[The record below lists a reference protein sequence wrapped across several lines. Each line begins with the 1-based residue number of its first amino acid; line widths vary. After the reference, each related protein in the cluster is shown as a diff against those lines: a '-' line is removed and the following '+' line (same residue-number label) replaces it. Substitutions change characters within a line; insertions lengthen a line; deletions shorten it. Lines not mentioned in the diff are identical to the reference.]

1 MKNKISRLPDSEL
14 DIMLVLWHHTPPM
27 SRLEIET
34 VINEKKALAPTTI
47 LSLLSRLE
55 KKQFVSVTKEGKTNY
70 YTPLISQ
77 EEYQNCESKNVLER
91 VFGNSLKSFVT
102 SLYRGK
108 ELTQQDVAE
117 LYDYIQELYEEFA
130 DQGLEILDFP
140 CNQFANQAPGE
151 DQDIHRR
158 PALRRLVGDG
168 RPHVALVPLRALHP
182 ALRTHRVGVNRAAR
196 RRNVYVRV
204 VRPRSPIEPR
214 QRLDLRAQRRKR
226 AARAVARSQK
236 PALRA
241 DVLRKVGVVGVDVR
255 VARRLIDA
263 LRRGDCEPPL
273 IIAV

>member
-1 MKNKISRLPDSEL
+1 MKNKIIRLPDSEL
-14 DIMLVLWHHTPPM
+14 DIMLVLWHHTPLM

-117 LYDYIQELYEEFA
+117 LYDYIQELYEES
-130 DQGLEILDFP
+130 DSEK
-140 CNQFANQAPGE
+140 
-151 DQDIHRR
+151 
-158 PALRRLVGDG
+158 
-168 RPHVALVPLRALHP
+168 
-182 ALRTHRVGVNRAAR
+182 T
-196 RRNVYVRV
+196 
-204 VRPRSPIEPR
+204 S
-214 QRLDLRAQRRKR
+214 RK
-226 AARAVARSQK
+226 
-236 PALRA
+236 
-241 DVLRKVGVVGVDVR
+241 
-255 VARRLIDA
+255 
-263 LRRGDCEPPL
+263 
-273 IIAV
+273 

>member
-1 MKNKISRLPDSEL
+1 MKNKISRLPDLEL

-117 LYDYIQELYEEFA
+117 LYDYIQELYEES
-130 DQGLEILDFP
+130 DSEK
-140 CNQFANQAPGE
+140 
-151 DQDIHRR
+151 
-158 PALRRLVGDG
+158 
-168 RPHVALVPLRALHP
+168 
-182 ALRTHRVGVNRAAR
+182 T
-196 RRNVYVRV
+196 
-204 VRPRSPIEPR
+204 PR
-214 QRLDLRAQRRKR
+214 K
-226 AARAVARSQK
+226 
-236 PALRA
+236 
-241 DVLRKVGVVGVDVR
+241 
-255 VARRLIDA
+255 
-263 LRRGDCEPPL
+263 
-273 IIAV
+273 

>member
-1 MKNKISRLPDSEL
+1 MKNKIIRLPDSEL
-14 DIMLVLWHHTPPM
+14 DIMLVLWHHTQPM

-117 LYDYIQELYEEFA
+117 LYDYIQELYEES
-130 DQGLEILDFP
+130 DSEK
-140 CNQFANQAPGE
+140 
-151 DQDIHRR
+151 
-158 PALRRLVGDG
+158 
-168 RPHVALVPLRALHP
+168 
-182 ALRTHRVGVNRAAR
+182 T
-196 RRNVYVRV
+196 
-204 VRPRSPIEPR
+204 S
-214 QRLDLRAQRRKR
+214 RK
-226 AARAVARSQK
+226 
-236 PALRA
+236 
-241 DVLRKVGVVGVDVR
+241 
-255 VARRLIDA
+255 
-263 LRRGDCEPPL
+263 
-273 IIAV
+273 

>member
-1 MKNKISRLPDSEL
+1 MKNKIIRLPDSEL
-14 DIMLVLWHHTPPM
+14 DIMLALWHHTPPM

-117 LYDYIQELYEEFA
+117 LYDYIQELYEES
-130 DQGLEILDFP
+130 DSEK
-140 CNQFANQAPGE
+140 
-151 DQDIHRR
+151 
-158 PALRRLVGDG
+158 
-168 RPHVALVPLRALHP
+168 
-182 ALRTHRVGVNRAAR
+182 T
-196 RRNVYVRV
+196 
-204 VRPRSPIEPR
+204 S
-214 QRLDLRAQRRKR
+214 RK
-226 AARAVARSQK
+226 
-236 PALRA
+236 
-241 DVLRKVGVVGVDVR
+241 
-255 VARRLIDA
+255 
-263 LRRGDCEPPL
+263 
-273 IIAV
+273 

>member
-1 MKNKISRLPDSEL
+1 MKKTISRLPDLEL

-117 LYDYIQELYEEFA
+117 LYDYIQELYEES
-130 DQGLEILDFP
+130 DSEK
-140 CNQFANQAPGE
+140 
-151 DQDIHRR
+151 
-158 PALRRLVGDG
+158 
-168 RPHVALVPLRALHP
+168 
-182 ALRTHRVGVNRAAR
+182 T
-196 RRNVYVRV
+196 
-204 VRPRSPIEPR
+204 S
-214 QRLDLRAQRRKR
+214 RK
-226 AARAVARSQK
+226 
-236 PALRA
+236 
-241 DVLRKVGVVGVDVR
+241 
-255 VARRLIDA
+255 
-263 LRRGDCEPPL
+263 
-273 IIAV
+273 

>member
-1 MKNKISRLPDSEL
+1 MKNKIIRLPDLEL

-117 LYDYIQELYEEFA
+117 LYDYIQELYEES
-130 DQGLEILDFP
+130 DSEK
-140 CNQFANQAPGE
+140 
-151 DQDIHRR
+151 
-158 PALRRLVGDG
+158 
-168 RPHVALVPLRALHP
+168 
-182 ALRTHRVGVNRAAR
+182 T
-196 RRNVYVRV
+196 
-204 VRPRSPIEPR
+204 S
-214 QRLDLRAQRRKR
+214 RK
-226 AARAVARSQK
+226 
-236 PALRA
+236 
-241 DVLRKVGVVGVDVR
+241 
-255 VARRLIDA
+255 
-263 LRRGDCEPPL
+263 
-273 IIAV
+273 

>member
-1 MKNKISRLPDSEL
+1 MKNKIIRLPDSEL
-14 DIMLVLWHHTPPM
+14 VIMLVLWHHTPPM

-117 LYDYIQELYEEFA
+117 LYDYIQELYEES
-130 DQGLEILDFP
+130 DSEK
-140 CNQFANQAPGE
+140 
-151 DQDIHRR
+151 
-158 PALRRLVGDG
+158 
-168 RPHVALVPLRALHP
+168 
-182 ALRTHRVGVNRAAR
+182 T
-196 RRNVYVRV
+196 
-204 VRPRSPIEPR
+204 S
-214 QRLDLRAQRRKR
+214 RK
-226 AARAVARSQK
+226 
-236 PALRA
+236 
-241 DVLRKVGVVGVDVR
+241 
-255 VARRLIDA
+255 
-263 LRRGDCEPPL
+263 
-273 IIAV
+273 

>member
-1 MKNKISRLPDSEL
+1 MKNKIIRLPDSEL
-14 DIMLVLWHHTPPM
+14 DIMLVLWHHTPSM

-117 LYDYIQELYEEFA
+117 LYDYIQELYEES
-130 DQGLEILDFP
+130 DSEK
-140 CNQFANQAPGE
+140 
-151 DQDIHRR
+151 
-158 PALRRLVGDG
+158 
-168 RPHVALVPLRALHP
+168 
-182 ALRTHRVGVNRAAR
+182 T
-196 RRNVYVRV
+196 
-204 VRPRSPIEPR
+204 S
-214 QRLDLRAQRRKR
+214 RK
-226 AARAVARSQK
+226 
-236 PALRA
+236 
-241 DVLRKVGVVGVDVR
+241 
-255 VARRLIDA
+255 
-263 LRRGDCEPPL
+263 
-273 IIAV
+273 

>member
-1 MKNKISRLPDSEL
+1 MKNKIIRLPDSEL
-14 DIMLVLWHHTPPM
+14 DIMLVLWHHTPPT

-117 LYDYIQELYEEFA
+117 LYDYIQELYEES
-130 DQGLEILDFP
+130 DSEK
-140 CNQFANQAPGE
+140 
-151 DQDIHRR
+151 
-158 PALRRLVGDG
+158 
-168 RPHVALVPLRALHP
+168 
-182 ALRTHRVGVNRAAR
+182 T
-196 RRNVYVRV
+196 
-204 VRPRSPIEPR
+204 S
-214 QRLDLRAQRRKR
+214 RK
-226 AARAVARSQK
+226 
-236 PALRA
+236 
-241 DVLRKVGVVGVDVR
+241 
-255 VARRLIDA
+255 
-263 LRRGDCEPPL
+263 
-273 IIAV
+273 